1 MDTNKV
7 IKHYIEDGMST
18 YAIAKKFSTYPNK
31 IRRVL
36 LSNGVELRDKSN
48 AQKIALESGRA
59 KHPSKGKRRN
69 EEDRLKISK
78 AMESHWKNMPDAERE
93 RRRNLSKENWAA
105 MSETEKASLNQKA
118 HNGLLRASREGS
130 KAEKCLA
137 KNLRDLGYEVTMHKK
152 DLIEGN
158 FEIDLFLPELK
169 TIIEIDGPQHFMPL
183 FGEKNLRN
191 YVKGD
196 SKKSGALMARGYC
209 VIRIKYLCKHMSA
222 AVARR
227 LWDLVLPEIN
237 RIEKK
242 FPAKGKRL
250 IELEIS

>member
-1 MDTNKV
+1 MDTNK
-7 IKHYIEDGMST
+7 IIQHYVEDGMST
-18 YAIAKKFSTYPNK
+18 QAIAKKFDTYPNK
-31 IRRVL
+31 IRRLL
-36 LSNGVELRDKSN
+36 LSNGVELRGKSA
-48 AQKIALESGRA
+48 AQKMALESGRA
-59 KHPSKGKRRN
+59 KHPSKGKRRS

-78 AMESHWKNMPDAERE
+78 SMESHWKNMSEAERK
-93 RRRNLSKENWAA
+93 RRSDLSKKQWAE
-105 MSETEKASLNQKA
+105 MSEVEKTSLRKKA
-118 HNGLLRASREGS
+118 HQALLKASREGS
-130 KAEKCLA
+130 KAEKYLS
-137 KNLRDLGYEVTMHKK
+137 KNLREIGHEVIMHKK

-196 SKKSGALMARGYC
+196 SKKSGALLAKGYC

-222 AVARR
+222 AIARR